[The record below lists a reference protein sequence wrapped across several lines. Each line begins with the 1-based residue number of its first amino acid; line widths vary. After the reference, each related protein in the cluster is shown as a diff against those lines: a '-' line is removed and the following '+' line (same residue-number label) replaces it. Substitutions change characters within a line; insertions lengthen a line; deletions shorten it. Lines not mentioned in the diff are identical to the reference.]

1 LLKRVFP
8 NIYEGWIVVGASGLV
23 MMLSGSTFFYG
34 LSAIFTSLLIEFQ
47 WSVAATSLAFSLRTE
62 VQGLTGPIIGLS
74 IDRLGPKFT
83 IMTGIIVAGLAL
95 FALSFINNL
104 LQFYLV
110 MLISALGI
118 GAAGGQV
125 GMAAV
130 ATWFV
135 KKRGR
140 ALSIMTVGGGISGAL
155 VFIVAWLVESFGW
168 RMAVQILSV
177 YYLVIGIFCA
187 FNIRSRPTDH
197 HQPMDGIAEINNN
210 PLNQIR
216 GYGLRMALKKNALW
230 AISISTSF
238 CLFAGVPVILLTIPF
253 LESLDYSKTTASTGM
268 IAFTVSTVIGRL
280 GSGYLA
286 DIYGNKKIL
295 IIGYLFVS
303 IGTGLLFFADT
314 LYLTMAFLL
323 IIGPGFGATIPV
335 RASLIAEYF
344 GTTSFGTIN
353 GFCVFFSSFGAVL
366 GPWITGKLVDITGS
380 YSYGWLIVGLLSFL
394 AIPIL
399 FFSKPPVHNNI
410 EA

>member
-1 LLKRVFP
+1 
-8 NIYEGWIVVGASGLV
+8 
-23 MMLSGSTFFYG
+23 
-34 LSAIFTSLLIEFQ
+34 
-47 WSVAATSLAFSLRTE
+47 
-62 VQGLTGPIIGLS
+62 
-74 IDRLGPKFT
+74 
-83 IMTGIIVAGLAL
+83 
-95 FALSFINNL
+95 
-104 LQFYLV
+104 
-110 MLISALGI
+110 
-118 GAAGGQV
+118 
-125 GMAAV
+125 
-130 ATWFV
+130 
-135 KKRGR
+135 
-140 ALSIMTVGGGISGAL
+140 
-155 VFIVAWLVESFGW
+155 
-168 RMAVQILSV
+168 
-177 YYLVIGIFCA
+177 
-187 FNIRSRPTDH
+187 
-197 HQPMDGIAEINNN
+197 MDGIAEINNN

-286 DIYGNKKIL
+286 DIYGNKTIL